1 MKLNLEDKLKII
13 KLKED
18 GFSETYI
25 AKMFSVNRS
34 TISTITRQYREHGI
48 KSFKPK
54 GKNVKYPPDFKMSV
68 VKRVLLGESKSQI
81 ANEFALNVG
90 TIFSWVS
97 KYENFGY
104 NGLITQQGRPK
115 KMKPENKKAKQNTTH
130 VDKKDRK
137 IKELEE
143 KNAQLEME
151 NDLLKKLRALVLQR
165 TQQPKKK
172 K

>member
-18 GFSETYI
+18 GFIETSI

-48 KSFKPK
+48 KSFKFK
-54 GKNVKYPPDFKMSV
+54 GKNVKYPPDFKM
-68 VKRVLLGESKSQI
+68 
-81 ANEFALNVG
+81 
-90 TIFSWVS
+90 
-97 KYENFGY
+97 
-104 NGLITQQGRPK
+104 
-115 KMKPENKKAKQNTTH
+115 
-130 VDKKDRK
+130 
-137 IKELEE
+137 
-143 KNAQLEME
+143 E
-151 NDLLKKLRALVLQR
+151 NDLLKKLRALVGQR

>member
-115 KMKPENKKAKQNTTH
+115 KMPNKKKRTKNLTPEE
-130 VDKKDRK
+130 KR
-137 IKELEE
+137 IKELEDRN
-143 KNAQLEME
+143 KQLEME
-151 NDLLKKLRALVLQR
+151 NYLLKKLRALVQENDEK
-165 TQQPKKK
+165 QQNKKK
-172 K
+172 